1 MELRWNKK
9 IVVPEDY
16 SDSFQYLNPV
26 LQYRVDNQSPW
37 IDVPNVE
44 TYVYESDISNQSDY

>member
-9 IVVPEDY
+9 IVIPEDY
-16 SDSFQYLNPV
+16 IDSFQDSNS
-26 LQYRVDNQSPW
+26 LQYRIDNQSPW
-37 IDVPNVE
+37 IDVPIIE